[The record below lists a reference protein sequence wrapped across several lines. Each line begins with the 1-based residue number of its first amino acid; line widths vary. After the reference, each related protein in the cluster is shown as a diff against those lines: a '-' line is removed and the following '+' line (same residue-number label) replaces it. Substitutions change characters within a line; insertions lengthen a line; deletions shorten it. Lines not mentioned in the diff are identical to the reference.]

1 MTGASEQLRS
11 IVDRILRLKA
21 EQDDLAADI
30 REVYAD
36 AKRKSFDKTVLGQLV
51 SYIRK
56 RDKNPEKFAE
66 GNAVFDLYL
75 NAYEQTGTAL
85 ATHTHEAS
93 NNPRAKAS
101 EDNGATAP
109 DTDKEPVNSVA
120 GDASRPTSGGGST
133 ASCDGETPSPGNV
146 NVRRDSRERPATD
159 FKTIDNTDMPPL
171 PAFLRRDKQA
181 RAV

>member
-21 EQDDLAADI
+21 EQDDLALDI

-36 AKRKSFDKTVLGQLV
+36 AKRNSFDKTALGQLV

-56 RDKNPEKFAE
+56 RDKDPEKFAE
-66 GNAVFDLYL
+66 GSAVFDLYL
-75 NAYEQTGTAL
+75 SAYENGDVSVNRPEKINDFSCA
-85 ATHTHEAS
+85 HTHEAS
-93 NNPRAKAS
+93 LETIPASQTPKGDGGRPYPSTDPEAQKA
-101 EDNGATAP
+101 GAARL
-109 DTDKEPVNSVA
+109 PVEQGGESHNMHA
-120 GDASRPTSGGGST
+120 GQSGQ
-133 ASCDGETPSPGNV
+133 
-146 NVRRDSRERPATD
+146 PAD
-159 FKTIDNTDMPPL
+159 IPPL

>member
-1 MTGASEQLRS
+1 MTIASEQLRS

-30 REVYAD
+30 REIYAE
-36 AKRKSFDKTVLGQLV
+36 AKGNGYDKTALGQLV

-56 RDKNPEKFAE
+56 RDKDPEKFAE

-75 NAYEQTGTAL
+75 TAYENSDVHVNHPEKINDFSCA
-85 ATHTHEAS
+85 HTHEAETDFEPDQTS
-93 NNPRAKAS
+93 KSMAVH
-101 EDNGATAP
+101 NGAGKTGVTAGRDP
-109 DTDKEPVNSVA
+109 QSEP
-120 GDASRPTSGGGST
+120 
-133 ASCDGETPSPGNV
+133 
-146 NVRRDSRERPATD
+146 PAD
-159 FKTIDNTDMPPL
+159 IPPL